1 MARIESSIL
10 VSRSVEETFHFL
22 DIPENHASFI
32 PNMLEFTKT
41 SPGPFGQVG
50 ATAHGVLRFLGQR
63 VDIPYEIIER
73 NPNHS
78 LAMKGLL
85 GPIAFKDG
93 YILSSNQGGT
103 QILFWLE
110 LTMTGL
116 AKIFSP
122 FRGLIGRIH
131 AWETLTNLKK
141 ALEKDVLKPP
151 S

>member
-1 MARIESSIL
+1 MARIESRIL
-10 VSRSVEETFHFL
+10 VSRSVEEIFRFL
-22 DIPENHASFI
+22 DIPENHARFI
-32 PNMLEFTKT
+32 PNMLEFIKT

-50 ATAHGVLRFLGQR
+50 ATARGVLRFLGQK

-73 NPNHS
+73 KTNHS

-93 YILSSNQGGT
+93 YILSSNQGST

-116 AKIFSP
+116 AKVFSP
-122 FRGLIGRIH
+122 FKGLIGRLH

-141 ALEKDVLKPP
+141 VLEEAR
-151 S
+151 